1 MKISIAGLGYV
12 GLSNAIF
19 FSNQAEI
26 IGFDISKDKIKL
38 INDGLSSIPGEK
50 DFEKYFNENAPK
62 ITATN
67 EISVAAE
74 ADFFLVCLPTDF
86 KDDNSEMD
94 TSSIQHLVK
103 QVLKHNPDARVVI
116 KSTVPIGFTAELNQS
131 NSPKNEIIFCPEFL
145 REGKS
150 VKDIFN
156 PDRIIIGCS
165 EVSKNS
171 KDFGNLISKILGK
184 KKSKPIFVSQDEAE
198 AIKLFSNTFLAMR
211 VAFFNELDSFAIYRN
226 LNAKNIIDG
235 LSLDQ
240 RIGNFYNNPSFGYGG
255 YCLPKDS
262 KQLESDYSDINQKL
276 ISSIVESN
284 ETRIDFILSRVLK
297 NNPTSV
303 GIYRL
308 SSKKDSPNFRDSAS
322 YNLAQK
328 LYDQGII
335 VLVYEPLISGQE
347 YKAIKIENNI
357 NRFKDNSDII
367 LANRMDTKLSDVE
380 EKVFCRDIY
389 NLD

>member
-86 KDDNSEMD
+86 KDDNTEMD

-131 NSPKNEIIFCPEFL
+131 NSPKNEIIFCHESAL
-145 REGKS
+145 DNIKRCY
-150 VKDIFN
+150 N
-156 PDRIIIGCS
+156 YL
-165 EVSKNS
+165 KNH
-171 KDFGNLISKILGK
+171 ISKRSLG
-184 KKSKPIFVSQDEAE
+184 S
-198 AIKLFSNTFLAMR
+198 
-211 VAFFNELDSFAIYRN
+211 
-226 LNAKNIIDG
+226 
-235 LSLDQ
+235 
-240 RIGNFYNNPSFGYGG
+240 
-255 YCLPKDS
+255 
-262 KQLESDYSDINQKL
+262 
-276 ISSIVESN
+276 
-284 ETRIDFILSRVLK
+284 
-297 NNPTSV
+297 
-303 GIYRL
+303 
-308 SSKKDSPNFRDSAS
+308 
-322 YNLAQK
+322 
-328 LYDQGII
+328 
-335 VLVYEPLISGQE
+335 
-347 YKAIKIENNI
+347 
-357 NRFKDNSDII
+357 
-367 LANRMDTKLSDVE
+367 
-380 EKVFCRDIY
+380 
-389 NLD
+389 